1 MHSEFPR
8 ILTYLR
14 KEKGISQKQAAQ
26 ELGVS
31 QALLSHYEKGI
42 RECGLAFV
50 IRTADFYDV
59 SCDYLLGRSP
69 EKNGSTI
76 SIEKITESSDKKEV
90 PNPKTFAA
98 VYNKKIIISSM
109 NILFD
114 LAAKSGC
121 KTLVQEV
128 SSFLTMAVYR
138 MFRVVFKA
146 NKNNNEE
153 MFSVPKEL
161 ANQKAQAEMT
171 INEANASAIV
181 LNSLPKLL
189 ETIKSPSEMTVSMEL
204 LDNNYSED
212 KSALLNLIKNCE
224 AKLSDNN

>member
-1 MHSEFPR
+1 MNSAFPR

-26 ELGVS
+26 ELEVS

-50 IRTADFYDV
+50 IRAANFYDV

-69 EKNGSTI
+69 ERNGSTL
-76 SIEKITESSDKKEV
+76 SIEKITEISDKKEV
-90 PNPKTFAA
+90 TNPKTFAA
-98 VYNKKIIISSM
+98 IYNKKLIFSSM

-114 LAAKSGC
+114 LAAKSNC
-121 KTLVQEV
+121 KSLVQEV
-128 SSFLTMAVYR
+128 SSFLTLAVYR
-138 MFRVVFKA
+138 MFRIVFRA
-146 NKNNNEE
+146 NSDNKEE

-161 ANQKAQAEMT
+161 ANQRAQAEMT
-171 INEANASAIV
+171 INEANANAIA
-181 LNSLPKLL
+181 SKALPKLM
-189 ETIKSPSEMTVSMEL
+189 ETIDNPEEMLVSMEL
-204 LDNNYSED
+204 LDNNYPND

-224 AKLSDNN
+224 SKLSDKK